1 MSDYT
6 HTTITLSCPHAQ
18 DSSRGCA
25 IDAYVTENGLCYHKS
40 HYSDH
45 NGPLWSVTHVLSG
58 LVLGKYAG
66 AFMNEYQ
73 CRSFIARIA
82 DLADWTQ
89 ARPEISD
96 EIKAAINAEAQACQ
110 RINYTPVF

>member
-1 MSDYT
+1 MSNYEQKT
-6 HTTITLSCPHAQ
+6 VTLSCPHAQ
-18 DSSRGCA
+18 DSGRGCS
-25 IDAYVTENGLCYHKS
+25 ISAYVADNGLCYHKT

-45 NGPLWSVTHVLSG
+45 NGPLWSVTHILSG

-66 AFMNEYQ
+66 TFANEYQ

-89 ARPEISD
+89 ARLVLSD
-96 EIKAAINAEAQACQ
+96 ETKAAINAEALVCQ
-110 RINYTPVF
+110 KINYTPVF